1 MRDTGTMIH
10 IPSLIDET
18 TCFETVRA
26 LRWPDGVRCP
36 TCDSPQITTHGR
48 EETPPERQRYPCQS
62 CRRRFD
68 EVTETSC
75 AGQHPPLR
83 VWMLCRYFR
92 GLTLSNHHMA
102 PALDRNQDDGHQ
114 ISRQLRQGM
123 VTQQPP
129 PT

>member
-10 IPSLIDET
+10 IQSLIDET
-18 TCFETVRA
+18 KGFETVRA

-48 EETPPERQRYPCQS
+48 DETPPERQRYQCPS

-68 EVTETSC
+68 EVTETIF
-75 AGQHPPLR
+75 AGPHQPLR
-83 VWMLCRYFR
+83 VWILCLYFM
-92 GLTLSNHHMA
+92 GLHLSNHHMA
-102 PALDRNQDDGHQ
+102 QELDLPNDAVHQ
-114 ISRQLRQGM
+114 MTRQLRQGM
-123 VTQQPP
+123 VTKKPH